1 MVAALVTFSEKE
13 EYAASGS
20 SGKLVGF
27 KESTKEENSGQSDLL
42 KLNLWVQWTPGM
54 RLDVET

>member
-42 KLNLWVQWTPGM
+42 KLNLWV
-54 RLDVET
+54 R